1 MKKNKGSWIAAL
13 MFLLIG
19 AAAGLF
25 IGPAMRRMN
34 LNDGGWLNDMTTL
47 AVMLWVVIVAMVLQI
62 AVHEAGHGVF
72 GALTGYRLVSYRVFS
87 LMWIRD
93 GQRLRFRRFSLAGT
107 GGQCLMEPP
116 GDDPNADFP
125 VTLYNLGGS
134 LMNLICAAACFLLA
148 WVFERSP
155 VAWMLLGASG
165 VIGVGFALVNGI
177 PLTLNMLNNDG
188 KNALELRTNAAARR
202 AFWIQMKVNALT
214 ARGVRQ
220 KDMPAEWFALPDE
233 GDMGDALTASL
244 AVFAANRLMDER
256 RFSEADALMA
266 RLLASS
272 SAIPGIYRIVL
283 VNDRLYCELIGQNRP
298 QVIDRM
304 LDKAQQ
310 KGMKALA
317 KQPSV
322 MRTQYALALLHENDA
337 AKAAQ
342 IERRFDAMLASY
354 PYPTEAECERELM
367 ERARNKNEQQEV
379 TSP

>member
-19 AAAGLF
+19 GVAGIF
-25 IGPAMRRMN
+25 MGQAVRRMG
-34 LNDGGWLNDMTTL
+34 LNDAGWLNGMTTL
-47 AVMLWVVIVAMVLQI
+47 AVMIWSLIFAMVLQI

-72 GALTGYRLVSYRVFS
+72 GALTGYRLVSYRIFS

-93 GQRLRFRRFSLAGT
+93 GERLRFCCFSLAGT

-134 LMNLICAAACFLLA
+134 LMNLICAAACFALA
-148 WVFERSP
+148 FAFERSP

-165 VIGVGFALVNGI
+165 VVGVGFALVNGI
-177 PLTLNMLNNDG
+177 PLSLNTMNNDG
-188 KNALELRTNAAARR
+188 RNALELRRNAPARR
-202 AFWIQMKVNALT
+202 AFWLQMKMNALT

-220 KDMPAEWFALPDE
+220 KDMPEEWFALPDAA
-233 GDMGDALTASL
+233 GMKDSLTASL

-256 RFSEADALMA
+256 RFDEADALMA
-266 RLLASS
+266 RLLARPG
-272 SAIPGIYRIVL
+272 AIPGIYRAML
-283 VNDRLYCELIGQNRP
+283 VNDRAYCELIGQNRP

-304 LDKAQQ
+304 LDKAQL
-310 KGMKALA
+310 KAMKALA
-317 KQPSV
+317 RQPSV
-322 MRTQYALALLHENDA
+322 MRTQFALALLHENDA

-379 TSP
+379 IP

>member
-1 MKKNKGSWIAAL
+1 MKKDKGSWIAAL

-25 IGPAMRRMN
+25 VGQAMRRMN
-34 LNDGGWLNDMTTL
+34 LNDEGWLNDMTTL
-47 AVMLWVVIVAMVLQI
+47 AVMLWGVIVAMVLQI

-93 GQRLRFRRFSLAGT
+93 GERLRFCRFSLAGT

-134 LMNLICAAACFLLA
+134 LMNLICAALCFLLA
-148 WVFERSP
+148 WAFERSP

-165 VIGVGFALVNGI
+165 VVGVGFALVNGI
-177 PLTLNMLNNDG
+177 PLSMNMLNNDG
-188 KNALELRTNAAARR
+188 RNALELRKNAPARR

-256 RFSEADALMA
+256 RFDEADALMA
-266 RLLASS
+266 RLLAKPG
-272 SAIPGIYRIVL
+272 AIPGIYRIVL

-298 QVIDRM
+298 QVIENM
-304 LDKAQQ
+304 LDKTQK

-322 MRTQYALALLHENDA
+322 MRTQYALALLHEHDA
-337 AKAAQ
+337 ARAAQ
-342 IERRFDAMLASY
+342 IQARFNAMLASY

-367 ERARNKNEQQEV
+367 ERAKNRD
-379 TSP
+379 